1 MNSKTIVLTFIDIH
15 NDFNCRFNEE
25 EFTMCDLYKNSYLHV
40 LILFMVLNVPREK
53 THRRAS
59 IKYYC
64 KKERNAVE
72 YVII

>member
-1 MNSKTIVLTFIDIH
+1 MIDKH
-15 NDFNCRFNEE
+15 NELHLRFDEVE
-25 EFTMCDLYKNSYLHV
+25 VTMCDLYKNSYLHV

-72 YVII
+72 YVMI